1 MSSETCD
8 CRPTTFFLTLT
19 FFNVILIFT
28 CRSKNVPLSGPLI
41 RAKAEE
47 LASSLGE
54 NNWTCSNSWLQRWKT
69 RHGILFKVIHGERG
83 DVNEQ
88 STDAWVEEVLRPTL
102 ARFEPDNV
110 YNLDETALFWRLL
123 PDKTFSFKGEKC
135 TGGKKSRE
143 RITVM
148 LCCNMS
154 GKDKCK
160 PVVIGKYANPRCF
173 KHAKAGLPVRYY
185 NNNSSWMT
193 RDIFQEWI
201 ISFDKEMG
209 RQGRKV
215 LLVMDN
221 CSSHKAPD
229 LRSVEVLFIPPN
241 ATSKLQ
247 PLDAGIICNMKTHY
261 RKALVFNLLA
271 HIDGGGSDYRV
282 SLLDSIHML
291 TQSWDKVTSDTIANS
306 FRKAGFH
313 HSSDELSTPEPVS
326 TDREQQE
333 PLLSRLFQEWNVPPS
348 DYFTVNDE
356 VITEDLTAPPAAAAA
371 PSTSSVPGP
380 EAGDASSEEDEV
392 EMPQVFAKEAMASAN
407 LMNIFCMQSE
417 NIYIFF

>member
-1 MSSETCD
+1 M
-8 CRPTTFFLTLT
+8 
-19 FFNVILIFT
+19 
-28 CRSKNVPLSGPLI
+28 
-41 RAKAEE
+41 
-47 LASSLGE
+47 
-54 NNWTCSNSWLQRWKT
+54 
-69 RHGILFKVIHGERG
+69 
-83 DVNEQ
+83 
-88 STDAWVEEVLRPTL
+88 
-102 ARFEPDNV
+102 
-110 YNLDETALFWRLL
+110 FWRLL

-135 TGGKKSRE
+135 IGGKKSRE

-291 TQSWDKVTSDTIANS
+291 TQSWDKVTFDTIANS

-348 DYFTVNDE
+348 DYFTVDDE

-417 NIYIFF
+417 NIYIFFSFFFVCFVVSMRVKD